1 MKSPFVLVIGF
12 ILWTSC
18 IAGSAVS
25 ASESGPITIGG
36 TVSLEG
42 EYHEPSMMV
51 QEAFKY
57 WVEEVNDR
65 GGLLGR
71 KIELILYNDKS
82 DPELTRKLYQKLIEE
97 DRVDLVFS
105 PISTP
110 LTMAAS
116 EVCEKNKMLILAVAT
131 SSGQPWQ
138 RDTRYLFQ
146 LYAPANRQFIG
157 LLDLMAKKRLKTLSV
172 IYNDQSG
179 YSKDMVKGLEKW
191 AKVFKIDIVL
201 KRPYQNGKKEL
212 PVIVKEIKKANAQAL
227 INSSYPPDSYE
238 LLRLLDKSPF
248 KPQVIALPI
257 VPVHPDFEKKVGPI
271 AEHIFAPTQWEPEE
285 RIPFPGTQKFK
296 KGFENFT
303 GYMPSYHAASAYG
316 ACQLFEQAINTMRTL
331 DNSILRDYVATLDT
345 VTVLGRFKVNPTG
358 MQVGHNSF
366 IIQWQNGKK
375 EIVWPQKRQTARP
388 VF

>member
-12 ILWTSC
+12 ILWTLC
-18 IAGSAVS
+18 IVGSALS
-25 ASESGPITIGG
+25 ASESAPILIGG
-36 TVSLEG
+36 TISLEG
-42 EYHEPSMMV
+42 KYHEPSMMA

-57 WVEEVNDR
+57 WVEEVNGH

-71 KIELILYNDKS
+71 KIKLILYNDKS
-82 DPELTRKLYQKLIEE
+82 NPELTRKLYQKLIEE

-105 PISTP
+105 PTSTP

-116 EVCEKNKMLILAVAT
+116 EVCEKNKMLMLAIAS

-172 IYNDQSG
+172 IYNDQSNFNLNI
-179 YSKDMVKGLEKW
+179 VKGIEKW
-191 AKVFKIDIVL
+191 AKIFRIGIVL
-201 KRPYQNGKKEL
+201 NRPYQNGEKEL
-212 PVIVKEIKKANAQAL
+212 PGILQEVEKAGAQAL

-238 LLRLLDKSPF
+238 LLRLLDKSLY

-271 AEHIFAPTQWEPEE
+271 AEHIFAPSQWEPEE

-296 KGFENFT
+296 EGFEDFT
-303 GYMPSYHAASAYG
+303 GHVPSYHAASAYA
-316 ACQLFEQAINTMRTL
+316 ACQLFERAIITTGSL
-331 DNSILRDYVATLDT
+331 DNTLLRDYIATLDT
-345 VTVLGRFKVNPTG
+345 VTVLGRFKVNSAG

-388 VF
+388 VY